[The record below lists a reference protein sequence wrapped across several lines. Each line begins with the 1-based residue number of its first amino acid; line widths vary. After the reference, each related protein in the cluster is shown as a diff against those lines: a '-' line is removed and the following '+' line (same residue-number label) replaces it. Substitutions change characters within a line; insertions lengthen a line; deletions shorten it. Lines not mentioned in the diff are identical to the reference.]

1 MENAKENLM
10 GRFWT
15 NRSEMEDEIES
26 LDYGIIQNGYDHIVV
41 IDLQDENEPEIN
53 LIIGHA
59 NKTMWVSEIY

>member
-10 GRFWT
+10 GKFWT

-26 LDYGIIQNGYDHIVV
+26 LDYEIIQNGYDHIVV
-41 IDLQDENEPEIN
+41 VDLHDEDEPEIN

-59 NKTMWVSEIY
+59 NRTMWVSEVY